1 MVDKIADLAV
11 VVLVAVT
18 VGGDMNVPAL
28 EVAAEIL
35 AAVAVFLFV
44 QSTTAHH

>member
-1 MVDKIADLAV
+1 MVDKIADLAA
-11 VVLVAVT
+11 VVLVVAT
-18 VGGDMNVPAL
+18 LGGDTNVLAL